1 MHPQEQR
8 GKRAARQGLG
18 GRVRQ
23 FVTREVRR
31 ALDPDQP
38 NPTPTRH
45 PEGPSVPR
53 SAPELH
59 PVQDS
64 GPLSPA
70 EPIKRPHEPASPSPP
85 AASPPETPTD
95 EPRPQPTQ
103 VPESPDQS
111 GAQPAADADA
121 ERVGLLH
128 NVAGLCAEWQRVQ
141 GTFVDDPHRAVQE
154 ASMLVN
160 RTLDEIR
167 ANVESKHPSET
178 MSTDELRTHFH
189 HYREFFQ
196 RLLSA

>member
-1 MHPQEQR
+1 MNPQEQH
-8 GKRAARQGLG
+8 GKRAAQEGVG

-23 FVTREVRR
+23 FVTSEVRR
-31 ALDPDQP
+31 ALDPDHP
-38 NPTPTRH
+38 SPTPTKH
-45 PEGPSVPR
+45 PEDPLPVPR
-53 SAPELH
+53 SAPE
-59 PVQDS
+59 PPRIQNS
-64 GPLSPA
+64 GPLSSA
-70 EPIKRPHEPASPSPP
+70 EPIEDTNQPAYPSPP
-85 AASPPETPTD
+85 AASAPEVLKD
-95 EPRPQPTQ
+95 EPRPTH

-111 GAQPAADADA
+111 GDQPTADADA

-128 NVAGLCAEWQRVQ
+128 NVAGLRAEWQQVQ

-167 ANVESKHPSET
+167 ANVESTHPSQT

-189 HYREFFQ
+189 RYREFFQ